1 MTVIFCICA
10 HPTSEQ
16 IHKEV
21 YSKIEIQKI
30 KRVGSD
36 TSKEVW
42 NDAHVLKNRQ
52 WLSSV
57 RDNARADP

>member
-1 MTVIFCICA
+1 
-10 HPTSEQ
+10 
-16 IHKEV
+16 V